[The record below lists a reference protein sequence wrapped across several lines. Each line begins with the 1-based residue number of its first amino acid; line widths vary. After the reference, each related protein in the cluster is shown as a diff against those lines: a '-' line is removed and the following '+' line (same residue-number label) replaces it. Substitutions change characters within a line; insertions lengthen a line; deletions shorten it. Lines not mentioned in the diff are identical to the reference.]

1 MHIPVLS
8 VEPSKS
14 SRISFLKKYELFEL
28 LALVQS
34 SPREVT
40 KFRPSRILVRKGGEG
55 RQTMNPNFENCN
67 DGSN

>member
-40 KFRPSRILVRKGGEG
+40 KCDQAGF
-55 RQTMNPNFENCN
+55 
-67 DGSN
+67 